1 MDKNRFLE
9 YIDIYG
15 ADLGA
20 WPEGVRPA
28 AEAALASSPE
38 LAFILDEEL
47 RFEALL
53 SRSTVE
59 GPSPGLEARIISAA
73 SGAKSMS
80 SSEAG
85 PGFLAGIFAGIPLFV
100 PRFALPLLLVLG
112 IAAGYVLA
120 NYSDSGYDDS
130 VQLAGVLY
138 YEEGIYE

>member
-20 WPEGVRPA
+20 WPEDVRPA
-28 AEAALASSPE
+28 ARAALASSPE
-38 LAFILDEEL
+38 LALILDEEL

-53 SRSTVE
+53 SASAVE
-59 GPSPGLEARIISAA
+59 EPSPGLGARIISAA
-73 SGAKSMS
+73 GGTASPES
-80 SSEAG
+80 G
-85 PGFLAGIFAGIPLFV
+85 PGFLASIFSGIPLFV

-120 NYSDSGYDDS
+120 NYSDPGYDDS
-130 VQLAGVLY
+130 GVQLAGVLY

>member
-47 RFEALL
+47 RFESLL
-53 SRSTVE
+53 SASAVE
-59 GPSPGLEARIISAA
+59 GPSPDLETRIISAA
-73 SGAKSMS
+73 RDAKRHSPES
-80 SSEAG
+80 S
-85 PGFLAGIFAGIPLFV
+85 PGFLAGIFSGIPLFV

-112 IAAGYVLA
+112 IAAGYILA
-120 NYSDSGYDDS
+120 NYSDSGYDEQP

-138 YEEGIYE
+138 YDEGIYE

>member
-15 ADLGA
+15 ADISA
-20 WPEGVRPA
+20 WPEDAGPA
-28 AEAALASSPE
+28 ARAALASSPE
-38 LAFILDEEL
+38 LALILAEEL

-53 SRSTVE
+53 SASAVE
-59 GPSPGLEARIISAA
+59 EPSPGLEARIISAA
-73 SGAKSMS
+73 GGKSS
-80 SSEAG
+80 PESG
-85 PGFLAGIFAGIPLFV
+85 PGFLAGIFSGIPLFV

-120 NYSDSGYDDS
+120 NYSDPGYDDS
-130 VQLAGVLY
+130 AVQLAGVLY

>member
-15 ADLGA
+15 ADITA
-20 WPEGVRPA
+20 WPEGVRESA
-28 AEAALASSPE
+28 AAAVESSPE
-38 LAFILDEEL
+38 LAFILEDEF

-53 SRSTVE
+53 SGSAIE
-59 GPSPGLEARIISAA
+59 KPSPGLEARIIAA
-73 SGAKSMS
+73 
-80 SSEAG
+80 AG
-85 PGFLAGIFAGIPLFV
+85 PKRKAPERGTGFLAGIFSGFPLFV
-100 PRFALPLLLVLG
+100 PRFALPLLLVVG

-120 NYSDSGYDDS
+120 NYSESGSDEP

>member
-1 MDKNRFLE
+1 MDKNKFLE

-15 ADLGA
+15 ADPGA
-20 WPEGVRPA
+20 WPEDVRPS

-38 LAFILDEEL
+38 LAFILGEEL

-53 SRSTVE
+53 SASAVKE
-59 GPSPGLEARIISAA
+59 PSPGLEARIISAA
-73 SGAKSMS
+73 GAKSRP
-80 SSEAG
+80 SEEG
-85 PGFLAGIFAGIPLFV
+85 PGFLASIFSGIPLFV

-120 NYSDSGYDDS
+120 NYSDPGYDDP

>member
-15 ADLGA
+15 ADLSA
-20 WPEGVRPA
+20 WPEDARPA
-28 AEAALASSPE
+28 ASAALASSPE

-53 SRSTVE
+53 SASAVE

-73 SGAKSMS
+73 GAKSRP
-80 SSEAG
+80 SEAG
-85 PGFLAGIFAGIPLFV
+85 PGFLAGIFSGIPLFV

-130 VQLAGVLY
+130 AVQLAGVLY